1 MRVDLYFLFFKEV
14 KEKKREKK
22 TPKKT
27 KNTTTTKK
35 EKKKG
40 VGGGGKLLIEKTDN
54 TNYQGKGIDQY
65 LFLFFGLPG
74 GDSHSWVWQRSI
86 QQSLL
91 PPSNIPAVQK
101 KGGPQSVELVW
112 FIRIAERDHAADL
125 LKTGRL
131 GKKGNRM

>member
-14 KEKKREKK
+14 KEKKERKNNN
-22 TPKKT
+22 
-27 KNTTTTKK
+27 KNTKTQQQQK
-35 EKKKG
+35 EKKR
-40 VGGGGKLLIEKTDN
+40 GGWGGKLLIEKTDN
-54 TNYQGKGIDQY
+54 TTNYQGKGIDQY